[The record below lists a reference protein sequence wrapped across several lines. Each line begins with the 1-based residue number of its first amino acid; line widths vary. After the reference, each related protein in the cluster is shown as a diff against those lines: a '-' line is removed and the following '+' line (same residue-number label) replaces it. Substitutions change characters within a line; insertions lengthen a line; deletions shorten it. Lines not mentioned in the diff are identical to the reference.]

1 MQILHTIATF
11 ILPRPNT
18 SFDWRMVYHPH
29 YFSGRIYQRSRLWC
43 CHYTD
48 HTLGPLILLPVY
60 VNNQQFC
67 TI

>member
-48 HTLGPLILLPVY
+48 HTLGPL
-60 VNNQQFC
+60 
-67 TI
+67 